1 MNCQAFKSNGDQCI
15 ADAKY
20 VVINKY
26 RYYCGR
32 HIMSEYNFAN
42 STKYKLKDIS
52 NISDIMLIQTNKLIQ
67 DIKPSQAINNT
78 IDLFNSVNNEITE
91 YINLE
96 FDTNCIILDKINTSK
111 KIRLY
116 NFKIDSSETS
126 TYIIKIIAD
135 PELIDS
141 LYYEYCMY
149 QKIYEHSDT
158 NETDKFVN
166 IITHNNKLMYHRLFK
181 HWVFIVYEKYGE
193 PITTKILNCHSNGVN
208 FTVSQDLIEQMYNI
222 IQLLHSK
229 SIVYSELTPSKF
241 LIDENNIIKLANLY
255 NTILWS
261 DIFNDAIEQKDLI
274 DSNKSKSTELIN
286 FGSINYNNKK
296 TTSRIDDFESLL
308 YIIMYLKGIELPWT
322 NATSNTQI
330 RDCKIEFINNPPHY
344 LNSNILEI
352 IKIIR
357 DNHFQQKPNYN
368 KLKSLFIQL

>member
-1 MNCQAFKSNGDQCI
+1 MNCQSFKSNGDQCI
-15 ADAKY
+15 SEAKY
-20 VVINKY
+20 VITSNY

-32 HIMSEYNFAN
+32 HIMSEYNFTN
-42 STKYKLKDIS
+42 STKYKIKDIPT
-52 NISDIMLIQTNKLIQ
+52 ISDISLIQTNNLIQ
-67 DIKPSQAINNT
+67 DIKPSQVINHAVD
-78 IDLFNSVNNEITE
+78 IFNSVNRDITD

-96 FDTNCIILDKINTSK
+96 FSTNCIILDKINTSK

-116 NFKIDSSETS
+116 NFKINNTSAS
-126 TYIIKIIAD
+126 TYIIKIVSD
-135 PELIDS
+135 SELIES

-149 QKIYEHSDT
+149 QKIYSDAP
-158 NETDKFVN
+158 ETDNNKFVN
-166 IITHNNKLMYHRLFK
+166 IITHNNKLLYHRSFK
-181 HWVFIVYEKYGE
+181 HWIFIVYEKYGE
-193 PITTKILNCHSNGVN
+193 PITTRILNCHSNGVN
-208 FTVSQDLIEQMYNI
+208 FTISQELLEQMFNI

-229 SIVYSELTPSKF
+229 SIVYPELTPSKF
-241 LIDENNIIKLANLY
+241 LINENNIIKLANLY

-274 DSNKSKSTELIN
+274 DSIQSRSTELIS
-286 FGSINYNNKK
+286 FCSINYNNKK

-308 YIIMYLKGIELPWT
+308 YIIMYLKNIDLPWN